1 MTPAKIRQLNEE
13 QLQNLHR
20 NCVLNLDH
28 PQRSEQAEEMLQELH
43 QEFIRRL
50 SETRD
55 SRFLPMLGC
64 VGYNVRWKELETPER
79 QRLLEWILA
88 SELPQI
94 NDPKFM
100 ESWGAPNSER
110 YRSVYDTLKR
120 YERYGQGETM
130 AVGDFPLE
138 RRHQICCCKGL
149 GNETAKSQLVN

>member
-28 PQRSEQAEEMLQELH
+28 PQRGEQAEEMLQELN

-55 SRFLPMLGC
+55 GRFLPMLGC

-79 QRLLEWILA
+79 QRLLEWILT

-100 ESWGAPNSER
+100 ESWGAPNSKER

-120 YERYGQGETM
+120 YRERYGQGETM
-130 AVGDFPLE
+130 AVAIFRWNADIKFVAAKGWE
-138 RRHQICCCKGL
+138 MKRR
-149 GNETAKSQLVN
+149 NPNW